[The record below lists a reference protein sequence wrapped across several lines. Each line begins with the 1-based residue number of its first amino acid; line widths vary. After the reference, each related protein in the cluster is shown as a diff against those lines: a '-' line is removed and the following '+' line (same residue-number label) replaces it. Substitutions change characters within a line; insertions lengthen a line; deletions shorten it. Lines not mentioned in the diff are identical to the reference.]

1 MQKKK
6 TLIEIVDSN
15 HKNSM
20 AGQSIVAELAEG
32 DRVQVGIS
40 ISISISISMVLQVYM
55 YTHTGL
61 MDKKSNWFTHFIG
74 MFLRPKDFMVSVL
87 IFSFIHLKTFRTI
100 TSIFKTRLEWKVHW
114 RRPQ

>member
-1 MQKKK
+1 
-6 TLIEIVDSN
+6 
-15 HKNSM
+15 M

-40 ISISISISMVLQVYM
+40 ISISISIVLQVYM

-74 MFLRPKDFMVSVL
+74 MFLRPKDFMVSFL
-87 IFSFIHLKTFRTI
+87 ICCFIHLIHQKCA
-100 TSIFKTRLEWKVHW
+100 SLNLGGS
-114 RRPQ
+114 